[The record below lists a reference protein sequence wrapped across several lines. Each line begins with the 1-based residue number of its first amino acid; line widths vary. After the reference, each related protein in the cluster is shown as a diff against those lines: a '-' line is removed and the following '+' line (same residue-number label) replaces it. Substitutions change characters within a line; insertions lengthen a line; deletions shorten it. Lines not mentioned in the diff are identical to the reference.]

1 MFDLTNATRS
11 VVGGKVELQDT
22 DAVGRPHRFYRFI
35 ER

>member
-22 DAVGRPHRFYRFI
+22 DAVGRPRKFYRVL